1 MERERIIA
9 SAVRAATANVNW
21 VTSDRIE
28 ALTGGHGMLNM
39 AVIAIANVL
48 AEELLRGIDIQVKFA
63 NVRHQPIEDVLTKA
77 IVAAKDAGADAAN
90 AALLSATM
98 LYMVGANAQVGVPA
112 GNRKLGATAR
122 MIAKVDR
129 CGVAAIPTG
138 KMNNKISGFPAVQAV
153 YRAMLEHRLSPISGE
168 SIPQNVGGGPI
179 YGHSALGEDIIY
191 PAMTTNGA
199 RIGTQAMLD
208 ALSGAAM
215 PVHPFTAALFGAAA
229 ILEIVN
235 PEAYLPEQY
244 GPHGAKSA
252 YLAGK
257 TAAETAGLPAK
268 LHMKITEEEY
278 DTGKFIG
285 DMGLILKDIGGP
297 SVIGMMA
304 FEEIMASFK
313 EGIAGGS
320 GGPLNPPLGH
330 VCADAVVAL
339 KALLH
344 YKGDQDTVASAL
356 FKLREEVSIDSEI
369 ALISMNTVARKASEI
384 LHGPVTD
391 TLILASE
398 PVLVRALYRRAARAY
413 EELSSKKS
421 LAEVVRLV
429 EQERQATV
437 EARASAMFSQ
447 LMGKEVK
454 VKVTRLEPGARKRKG
469 HLPEKYLAFDA
480 MADVEVTVDGETA
493 KMEGFAHDLVPKVA
507 KGERSDI
514 AWAVPLA
521 AAVID
526 EMYLV
531 GNVIINVTVP
541 AAVAVGMG
549 LLDPKEAAVT
559 GQDAGYITAGIPGT
573 RMRAEN
579 ICKLM
584 KRIMERN

>member
-1 MERERIIA
+1 MMDRERIIVA
-9 SAVRAATANVNW
+9 AVRAATANVNW

-28 ALTGGHGMLNM
+28 ALTAGHGMLNM

-48 AEELLRGIDIQVKFA
+48 AKELLQGIDIHVKFA

-77 IVAAKDAGADAAN
+77 IAAAKNAGADAAN

-122 MIAKVDR
+122 MIAKADR

-153 YRAMLEHRLSPISGE
+153 YQAMIEDKLSPINGR
-168 SIPQNVGGGPI
+168 SIPENVAGGPI
-179 YGHSALGEDIIY
+179 YGHSALGEDIIF
-191 PAMTTNGA
+191 PAMATNGA

-229 ILEIVN
+229 ILEIVHPDASI
-235 PEAYLPEQY
+235 PEEH
-244 GPHGAKSA
+244 GPHGVAKSA

-257 TAAETAGLPAK
+257 TAAETAGLPDK
-268 LHMKITEEEY
+268 LHMKITEEAY
-278 DTGKFIG
+278 DTGRFIG

-297 SVIGMMA
+297 TVIGMMA
-304 FEEIMASFK
+304 FDEIMASFK
-313 EGIAGGS
+313 ERIAGAS

-344 YKGDQDTVASAL
+344 YQGDQDTAASAL
-356 FKLREEVSIDSEI
+356 LKLREEVSIDPEI
-369 ALISMNTVARKASEI
+369 ALISMNTVARKASEV

-391 TLILASE
+391 ALILASE
-398 PVLVRALYRRAARAY
+398 PVLTRALYKRAARAY
-413 EELSSKKS
+413 EELSSEKS
-421 LAEVVRLV
+421 LAEVVRLF

-454 VKVTRLEPGARKRKG
+454 VKVTKLEPGARKRKDR
-469 HLPEKYLAFDA
+469 LSQQYLAFDA
-480 MADVEVTVDGETA
+480 MADVEVTVDGETT
-493 KMEGFAHDLVPKVA
+493 KMEGFVHDLVPKVA
-507 KGERSDI
+507 R
-514 AWAVPLA
+514 
-521 AAVID
+521 
-526 EMYLV
+526 Y
-531 GNVIINVTVP
+531 
-541 AAVAVGMG
+541 
-549 LLDPKEAAVT
+549 
-559 GQDAGYITAGIPGT
+559 
-573 RMRAEN
+573 R
-579 ICKLM
+579 
-584 KRIMERN
+584 